1 MRLYY
6 GAHKI
11 GDDWILK
18 VGREKEPIWE
28 GLDPA
33 IGPHGI
39 LEAEHTKGLAKLIS
53 LTVKECGIKT
63 VEFETNNIVE
73 VR

>member
-18 VGREKEPIWE
+18 VGRGEEVWE
-28 GLDPA
+28 GLAVDQY
-33 IGPHGI
+33 GI
-39 LEAEHTKGLAKLIS
+39 LEAEHTKGLAELVNW
-53 LTVKECGIKT
+53 TAKECGAT
-63 VEFETNNIVE
+63 AVEFETYKIVE
-73 VR
+73 VK

>member
-18 VGREKEPIWE
+18 VGRGDEVWE
-28 GLDPA
+28 GLEY
-33 IGPHGI
+33 GYGI
-39 LEAEHTKGLAKLIS
+39 LEADHTKKLAKLIN
-53 LTVKECGIKT
+53 LTAKEYRAKA